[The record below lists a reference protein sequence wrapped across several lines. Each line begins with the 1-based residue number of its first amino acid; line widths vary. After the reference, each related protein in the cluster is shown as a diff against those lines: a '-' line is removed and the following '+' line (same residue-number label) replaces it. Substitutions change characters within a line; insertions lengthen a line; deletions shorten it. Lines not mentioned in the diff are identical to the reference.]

1 MSFVISTWVCV
12 SHSAYLFGITLMS
25 RYEVYVRPHDGL
37 SGWYSNTTTN
47 VESIYLSRFDLSI
60 SVVVCHAVGPAHKVR
75 IIFLGY
81 EKFVSWHARI
91 SVIEYE
97 SEI

>member
-1 MSFVISTWVCV
+1 MGM
-12 SHSAYLFGITLMS
+12 SHSAYLFGIALVPW
-25 RYEVYVRPHDGL
+25 YEVYVWPHNGL
-37 SGWYSNTTTN
+37 SCRYSHVHAN
-47 VESIYLSRFDLSI
+47 VEAIYIAFFDLLI
-60 SVVVCHAVGPAHKVR
+60 AVVVRHAVGFAHKVR

-81 EKFVSWHARI
+81 EKFMSWHARI